1 MNLFWKLQKML
12 SKLPICTIL
21 AEADLAQTKAL
32 TAEVERDS
40 TFFELRADFL
50 SNLNEELIYSLKKI
64 LKLPTIFTLR
74 DRENG
79 GQFVGS
85 NSEKLNFYRQAVD
98 ASYEYLDLELD
109 SPLIDVL
116 DRKKS
121 KLIVSYHNFS
131 ATPSLAKLRSVIVQA
146 QTKKPDLIKIATFVN
161 QTTDLQVLAK
171 LLLDHQ
177 IPKQLIV
184 VGMGELGKP
193 SRVLFPYLGSF
204 LTYAVFNNKITS
216 GQLSLS
222 EMQKYAF

>member
-1 MNLFWKLQKML
+1 ML

-21 AEADLAQTKAL
+21 TEADLAQTKSLMAQ
-32 TAEVERDS
+32 VEKNS

-74 DRENG
+74 DIKNG
-79 GQFVGS
+79 GQFTGS
-85 NSEKLNFYRQAVD
+85 NAEKLNFYRQAVD

-109 SPLIDVL
+109 SPLTDVF

-146 QTKKPDLIKIATFVN
+146 QAKNPDMIKIATFVN
-161 QTTDLQVLAK
+161 QATDLQVLAK

-177 IPKQLIV
+177 VPKQLIV

-204 LTYAVFNNKITS
+204 LTYAVFNNKIAS
-216 GQLSLS
+216 GQLSLL

>member
-1 MNLFWKLQKML
+1 MS

-21 AEADLAQTKAL
+21 SEADLAKTRAL
-32 TAEVERDS
+32 AAKVEKDS

-74 DRENG
+74 DIKNG
-79 GQFVGS
+79 GQFTGS
-85 NSEKLNFYRQAVD
+85 NAEKLNFYRQAVD

-109 SPLIDVL
+109 SPLTDVF

-146 QTKKPDLIKIATFVN
+146 QSKNPDMIKIATFVN
-161 QTTDLQVLAK
+161 QATDLQVLAK

-177 IPKQLIV
+177 VPKQLIV

-204 LTYAVFNNKITS
+204 LTYAVFNNKIAS

-222 EMQKYAF
+222 EMKKYAF